1 MNAAPKVNVI
11 LSPAGLPLRP
21 RNDFHQHVLVIVEKR
36 LENNLSRDLYNE
48 WTIELKGMADRIISM
63 RQQLFDAL
71 RSRGLPLLNFLCNL
85 FCLYLSVWSCFT
97 IVSPI
102 YQTFLFT
109 HSLLLKK

>member
-1 MNAAPKVNVI
+1 MLLYNLLLGDII
-11 LSPAGLPLRP
+11 LFEPLLKFL
-21 RNDFHQHVLVIVEKR
+21 NCFASV
-36 LENNLSRDLYNE
+36 RDLYNE

-85 FCLYLSVWSCFT
+85 FCLYLSVWSCIT